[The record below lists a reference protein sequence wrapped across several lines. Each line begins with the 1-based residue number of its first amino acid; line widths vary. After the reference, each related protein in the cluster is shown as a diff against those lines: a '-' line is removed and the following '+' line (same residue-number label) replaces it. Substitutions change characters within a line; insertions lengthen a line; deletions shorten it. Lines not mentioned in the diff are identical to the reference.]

1 MTHDEEER
9 LLTLDT
15 LASESPM
22 QLIHTMVYLC
32 GGVHFVVRLRG
43 VPVTHD
49 EEEKLW
55 TLDTL
60 RSENPMQLIH
70 TMMYLCGGVHLLLL
84 NGGCCRAP

>member
-1 MTHDEEER
+1 MRHDKEEK

-15 LASESPM
+15 LGSENPM

-32 GGVHFVVRLRG
+32 GGVHFVIRLRG

-49 EEEKLW
+49 EEERLL

-60 RSENPMQLIH
+60 GSENPMQLVY
-70 TMMYLCGGVHLLLL
+70 TMVYLCGGYILLS
-84 NGGCCRAP
+84 G